1 MPHVMTVSAESSATV
16 EQVQRAFGAE
26 EYWLDRVAALAGSA
40 VLESFVVDADG
51 AIEVRTVA
59 DLSRNRLPATVTKL
73 IPGNLRL
80 AHNETWKPI
89 GDRRMSGEL
98 DFAAPGRLGTGHASA
113 SLEPT
118 SNGSRLTFTATV
130 EVKVPVLAARIEKH
144 FGNQFAEQVP
154 AIQRFTT
161 TWISERA
168 SR

>member
-1 MPHVMTVSAESSATV
+1 
-16 EQVQRAFGAE
+16 
-26 EYWLDRVAALAGSA
+26 
-40 VLESFVVDADG
+40 
-51 AIEVRTVA
+51 
-59 DLSRNRLPATVTKL
+59 
-73 IPGNLRL
+73 
-80 AHNETWKPI
+80 
-89 GDRRMSGEL
+89 MSGEL

-118 SNGSRLTFTATV
+118 STGSRLTFTATV